1 MSTAPAVRARVRRH
15 FLQQAEDVFDAWIDP
30 AKIRHWFA
38 PGMGEMR
45 RVDIDARVGGS
56 FCIVQRRG
64 DADATH
70 TGEYLELERPRRLAF
85 TFFVERY
92 SVRPDRVTI
101 DIVPAGN
108 GCELTLTHE
117 MEPRWASHV
126 DRIEHGWSTQMDAIA
141 SLLEQRSTRW

>member
-1 MSTAPAVRARVRRH
+1 MTTAPAVRARVRRH
-15 FLQQAEDVFDAWIDP
+15 FSQQAEDIFDAWIDH
-30 AKIRHWFA
+30 AKVRRWFA

-64 DADATH
+64 EADVTH

-85 TFFVERY
+85 TWRTPPL
-92 SVRPDRVTI
+92 PDRSRVLI
-101 DIVPAGN
+101 EIAREAD

-126 DRIEHGWSTQMDAIA
+126 DRIEHGWSMQLDAMA
-141 SLLEQRSTRW
+141 LLERRAATPL